1 MTEGFVSNWLWQNC
15 QLERTIFG
23 RSDRLVLIWIEKA
36 IFITQR
42 HDSLSFLVYDWFW
55 HWIWMII
62 IFWLG
67 YPWPTKPSAVIL
79 SYPFTSIFSYKKK
92 IQLWPLR
99 QPIEA
104 DMLCGLMTNEYKY
117 KIQKKLKQKIII
129 PNALFPRPLL
139 LCPFPPYSLNH
150 TELIH
155 RHLSHAHFLPDTYG
169 IWAGSMRLTAA
180 CGSSMLFQV
189 HQNKNISAR
198 EKHEQ

>member
-23 RSDRLVLIWIEKA
+23 RSDRLVLNWIEKA

-79 SYPFTSIFSYKKK
+79 SYPSTSFFFLQKK
-92 IQLWPLR
+92 IQLWTLR
-99 QPIEA
+99 HPIEA
-104 DMLCGLMTNEYKY
+104 DMRADDKW
-117 KIQKKLKQKIII
+117 IQIQNTKETEAKNNNSKHVI
-129 PNALFPRPLL
+129 PSPSSSLSVPSLFPK
-139 LCPFPPYSLNH
+139 
-150 TELIH
+150 
-155 RHLSHAHFLPDTYG
+155 SHWAHPSPSKSCSFSSGY
-169 IWAGSMRLTAA
+169 IWHMSRVRAAHCRL
-180 CGSSMLFQV
+180 
-189 HQNKNISAR
+189 R
-198 EKHEQ
+198 

>member
-23 RSDRLVLIWIEKA
+23 RSDRLVLNWIEKA

-62 IFWLG
+62 IFWLV

-79 SYPFTSIFSYKKK
+79 SYPSTSFFFLTKKK
-92 IQLWPLR
+92 FNYEHSVILSR
-99 QPIEA
+99 PI
-104 DMLCGLMTNEYKY
+104 CGLMTNEYKY

-155 RHLSHAHFLPDTYG
+155 RHLGHAHFLPDTYG

-189 HQNKNISAR
+189 HPNKNISAR